1 MKKGTAIERLKASR
15 GYRERLRRESREL
28 WRDTAYRSAEYRLH
42 SADTLPPPED
52 VVEARRHRRARV
64 VTGAQRAAILR
75 KACFCLP
82 FWWHP
87 SMVSTASSSMCWR
100 RADAA

>member
-15 GYRERLRRESREL
+15 GYRERLRQESREL

-52 VVEARRHRRARV
+52 VVEARRQRRTRV
-64 VTGAQRAAILR
+64 VTGRATRSNPAESLFLLAIL
-75 KACFCLP
+75 
-82 FWWHP
+82 
-87 SMVSTASSSMCWR
+87 VASIYGIYR
-100 RADAA
+100 LIVYVLAQG